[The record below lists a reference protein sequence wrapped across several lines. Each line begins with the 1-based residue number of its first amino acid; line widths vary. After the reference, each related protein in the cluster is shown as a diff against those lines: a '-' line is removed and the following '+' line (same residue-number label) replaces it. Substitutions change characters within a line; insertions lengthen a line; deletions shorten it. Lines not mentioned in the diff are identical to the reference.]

1 MYRREACIGRVLGM
15 CAVKGQDEAI
25 QALQSLVADQMM
37 NFADTATKLARGG
50 WVALFEV
57 EVQADGLFLIIN
69 TI

>member
-1 MYRREACIGRVLGM
+1 M